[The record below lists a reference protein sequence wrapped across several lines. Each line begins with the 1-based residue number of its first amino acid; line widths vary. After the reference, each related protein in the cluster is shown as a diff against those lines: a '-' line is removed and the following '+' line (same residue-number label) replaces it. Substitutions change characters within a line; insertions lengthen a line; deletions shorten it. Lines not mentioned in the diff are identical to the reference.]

1 MLDRIKV
8 LAIDDS
14 RDILFAIAAIC
25 EYQEWEA
32 ISAKDAE
39 LGMELFRKYKPDIVL
54 MDYHMPGINGVEAVR
69 MLRSI
74 DRKVP
79 VIVLTVEEK
88 PEIADEFMK
97 AGASDYAL
105 KPIKALDLISR
116 IKVHLRLQQGYG
128 ITTDNEEDMK
138 KGISRD
144 TLEIIS
150 RYLNRQSKHVTIKE
164 ISTETGLA
172 YQTVHRYMQYLIDSG
187 KAEVKLDY
195 GRQGRP
201 QNMYSVKK

>member
-1 MLDRIKV
+1 MGRTKV

-14 RDILFAIAAIC
+14 KDILFAITAIC
-25 EYQEWEA
+25 EYQGWEA

-39 LGMELFRKYKPDIVL
+39 LGMDLFRKHRPDIVL
-54 MDYHMPGINGVEAVR
+54 VDYHMPGINGVETVR
-69 MLRSI
+69 MLRRI

-88 PEIADEFMK
+88 PEIAEEFMK

-116 IKVHLRLQQGYG
+116 INVHLRLQQGYG
-128 ITTDNEEDMK
+128 STEEAEEDMK

-144 TLEIIS
+144 TLEIIYG
-150 RYLNRQSKHVTIKE
+150 YLNRQSRHVTIKE

-187 KAEVKLDY
+187 KADLKLDY

-201 QNMYSVKK
+201 QNRYSLKI

>member
-1 MLDRIKV
+1 MSGMRV
-8 LAIDDS
+8 LTIDDS
-14 RDILFAIAAIC
+14 KDILFAINAIC
-25 EYQEWEA
+25 EYEGWEA
-32 ISAKDAE
+32 IAAKDAE
-39 LGMELFRKYKPDIVL
+39 LGIELFKKYKPDIVL
-54 MDYHMPGINGVEAVR
+54 VDYHMPGINGVETVR
-69 MLRSI
+69 MLRRI

-88 PEIADEFMK
+88 SEIAEEFMK
-97 AGASDYAL
+97 VGASDYAL

-116 IKVHLRLQQGYG
+116 MKVHLRLQQSYG
-128 ITTDNEEDMK
+128 SGKTNEEDMK

-150 RYLNRQSKHVTIKE
+150 EYLNRQKQMVTIKE

-172 YQTVHRYMQYLIDSG
+172 YQTVHRYLQYMIDSG
-187 KAEVKLDY
+187 KVEVKLDY

-201 QNMYSVKK
+201 QNRYSVKE

>member
-1 MLDRIKV
+1 VKV

-14 RDILFAIAAIC
+14 KDILFAISAIC
-25 EYQEWEA
+25 DYQGWES

-39 LGMELFRKYKPDIVL
+39 LGLELFRKHKPDIVL
-54 MDYHMPGINGVEAVR
+54 VDYHMPGINGIEAVR

-74 DRKVP
+74 NKSVP
-79 VIVLTVEEK
+79 LIVLTVEEK
-88 PEIADEFMK
+88 SDIADEFMQ

-116 IKVHLRLQQGYG
+116 MKVHLRLQQGYG
-128 ITTDNEEDMK
+128 SNIESEEDLK

-150 RYLNRQSKHVTIKE
+150 EYLKKQVNHVTLKE
-164 ISTETGLA
+164 VSLETGLA
-172 YQTVHRYMQYLIDSG
+172 YQTVHRYMQYLMDNG

-201 QNMYSVKK
+201 MNKYSVRKKKF

>member
-1 MLDRIKV
+1 MGRTKV

-14 RDILFAIAAIC
+14 KDILFAITAIC
-25 EYQEWEA
+25 EYQGWEA

-39 LGMELFRKYKPDIVL
+39 LGMDLFRKHRPDIVL
-54 MDYHMPGINGVEAVR
+54 VDYHMPGINGVETVR
-69 MLRSI
+69 MLRRI

-88 PEIADEFMK
+88 PEIAEEFMK

-116 IKVHLRLQQGYG
+116 INVHLRLQQGYG
-128 ITTDNEEDMK
+128 STEEAGEDMK

-144 TLEIIS
+144 TLEIIYG
-150 RYLNRQSKHVTIKE
+150 YLNRQSRHVTIKE

-187 KAEVKLDY
+187 KADLKLDY

-201 QNMYSVKK
+201 QNRYSLKI

>member
-1 MLDRIKV
+1 LGRTKV

-14 RDILFAIAAIC
+14 KDILFAITAIC
-25 EYQEWEA
+25 EYQGWEA

-39 LGMELFRKYKPDIVL
+39 LGMELFRKHRPDIVL
-54 MDYHMPGINGVEAVR
+54 VDYHMPGINGVETVR
-69 MLRSI
+69 MLRRI

-88 PEIADEFMK
+88 HEIAEEFMQ

-116 IKVHLRLQQGYG
+116 INVHLRLQQGYG
-128 ITTDNEEDMK
+128 STEETEEDMK

-144 TLEIIS
+144 TLEIIYG
-150 RYLNRQSKHVTIKE
+150 YLNRQARHVTIKE

-187 KAEVKLDY
+187 KADVKLDY

-201 QNMYSVKK
+201 QNRYSLKL

>member
-1 MLDRIKV
+1 MGRTKV
-8 LAIDDS
+8 LAVDDS
-14 RDILFAIAAIC
+14 KDILFAITAIC
-25 EYQEWEA
+25 EYQGWEA

-39 LGMELFRKYKPDIVL
+39 LGMELFRKHRPDIVL
-54 MDYHMPGINGVEAVR
+54 VDYHMPGINGVETVR
-69 MLRSI
+69 MLRRI

-79 VIVLTVEEK
+79 IIVLTVEEK
-88 PEIADEFMK
+88 PEIAEEFMQ

-116 IKVHLRLQQGYG
+116 INVHLRLQQGYG
-128 ITTDNEEDMK
+128 SNEETEEDMK

-144 TLEIIS
+144 TLEIIYG
-150 RYLNRQSKHVTIKE
+150 YLNRQSKHVTIRE

-172 YQTVHRYMQYLIDSG
+172 YQTVHRYMQYLIDIG
-187 KAEVKLDY
+187 KADVKLDY

-201 QNMYSVKK
+201 QNRYSLKK